1 MSEHYGKVDLKEISQ
16 NVHRHEYV
24 DGFMFIFIGFIL
36 FITAGIINLHPV
48 FNSILIIS
56 FIACFPISK
65 ALRSR
70 FTYPRIG
77 YFKVKSEDLKKVF
90 PGILLFTSG
99 IIIVFLILL
108 IIFANGDPEV
118 IYDDENWYRF
128 LPIVFGVIMF
138 GPSLDLVDKTGQ
150 RIYYSIGMFSSI
162 LGLIIAWINFQ
173 NGKFGLTI
181 YLVLLGSISLIIG
194 LITFV
199 RFIKKYPIITD
210 SEHLG
215 IQEDSD
221 DS

>member
-1 MSEHYGKVDLKEISQ
+1 MSEHYEKVDIKEISQ
-16 NVHRHEYV
+16 KVHRNEYV

-36 FITAGIINLHPV
+36 IIAAGIINLHPV

-77 YFKVKSEDLKKVF
+77 YFKVKSDDLKKVF
-90 PGILLFTSG
+90 PGMLLFTSG
-99 IIIVFLILL
+99 IIIAFLILL
-108 IIFANGDPEV
+108 IIFSNGDTEV
-118 IYDDENWYRF
+118 IYNYENWYRF
-128 LPIVFGVIMF
+128 LPIVFGLIMF

-162 LGLIIAWINFQ
+162 LGLIIASINFQ
-173 NGKFGLTI
+173 NSKFGLTI

-194 LITFV
+194 FITFV

>member
-1 MSEHYGKVDLKEISQ
+1 MSEHYEKVDLKEISQ
-16 NVHRHEYV
+16 KVYRHEYV

-48 FNSILIIS
+48 FNIMLVIS
-56 FIACFPISK
+56 FLLCFPISK
-65 ALRSR
+65 ILRSR

-77 YFKVKSEDLKKVF
+77 YFKVKTDDLKKVF

-99 IIIVFLILL
+99 IIIGFLILL

-118 IYDDENWYRF
+118 IYDYENWYRF
-128 LPIVFGVIMF
+128 LPIVFGLIMF

-162 LGLIIAWINFQ
+162 LGLIIAWMNFQ
-173 NGKFGLTI
+173 NGKLGLTI

-194 LITFV
+194 FITFV
-199 RFIKKYPIITD
+199 RFIKKYPILAD

-215 IQEDSD
+215 VQEDSD